1 MTIATMGIDAIAAGG
16 DGIGR
21 VEGLAVF
28 VPRTAP
34 GDVAEVRFRLHGRLG
49 RGEVI
54 RLHTR
59 SPVRAEPECLHYER
73 DDCGGC
79 QVQHLAYEAQLDA
92 KRRIVRDAFIRIAR
106 REVEVAPV
114 IPSPS
119 PWRYRSRLTLAMR
132 HRAGRWTLGLH
143 SRLDVNRVFDLHECP
158 ITDDRIVEAWAEV
171 GRAAED
177 LPAASELRGTIR
189 LRGEELAFVLEGG
202 ASWPRARSFA
212 SRCPSLAVIRWKTA
226 RGGTTVIADNA
237 AVPAVESFDQVNRE
251 VAVLARNELVHR
263 ALSAGPAHVIDA
275 YAGAGET
282 ASRIAGAGSRVTA
295 IEVDP
300 AAVFEATKRLRSPSS
315 VITGRVEDHLAA
327 ALPAEVVIVNPPRAG
342 LDAGV
347 TTILESSV
355 RPGKLLYMSCDPGT
369 LARDIKRLPGYRVTS
384 VQPYD
389 MFPQTAH
396 VEVVCELIP
405 EGA

>member
-1 MTIATMGIDAIAAGG
+1 MVIDAIAAGG

-34 GDVAEVRFRLHGRLG
+34 GDVAEVRFRLRGRLA

-59 SPVRAEPECLHYER
+59 SPVRVEPACPHYER

-79 QVQHLAYEAQLDA
+79 QVQHLAYEAQLEA
-92 KRRIVRDAFIRIAR
+92 KGKIVRDAFSRIAR
-106 REVEVAPV
+106 REVDVGPV
-114 IPSPS
+114 VPSPG

-132 HRAGRWTLGLH
+132 HREGRWTLGLH
-143 SRLDVNRVFDLHECP
+143 SRLDVNRVFELHTCP

-189 LRGEELAFVLEGG
+189 LRGAELAFVLEGG
-202 ASWPRARSFA
+202 ISWPRARSFA
-212 SRCPSLAVIRWKTA
+212 TRCPSLSVIRWKTA
-226 RGGTTVIADNA
+226 RGETKVIADNA
-237 AVPAVESFDQVNRE
+237 VVPAVESFDQVNQE
-251 VAVLARNELVHR
+251 VAVLARNELVQR
-263 ALSAGPAHVIDA
+263 ALAARPAHVIDA
-275 YAGAGET
+275 YAGTGET
-282 ASRIAGAGSRVTA
+282 ASRIADAGPQVTA

-300 AAVFEATKRLRSPSS
+300 AAVSEVAKRLRSPSR
-315 VITGRVEDHLAA
+315 VVTGRVEDHLAA
-327 ALPAEVVIVNPPRAG
+327 ALPADVVIVNPPRAG
-342 LDAGV
+342 LDASV
-347 TTILESSV
+347 TAILDSSV
-355 RPGKLLYMSCDPGT
+355 RPGKLLYMSCDPAT
-369 LARDIKRLPGYRVTS
+369 LARDIQRLPGYRVTS

-396 VEVVCELIP
+396 VEVVTELVP
-405 EGA
+405 EVA